1 MTKTV
6 VATVQHSTCP
16 GGAGAADYDHPVS
29 TPSATT
35 PAPPRARPLW
45 RRLLRPLALALV
57 LVFAAVYLVQEWPAV
72 SDGLARLDWPHV
84 VGALVAIAV
93 GLAGAMLSWRA
104 VLTGLGSRL
113 PVLAAARVY
122 FLGQLGKYVPGS
134 VWPIL
139 AQAELSKEYGVPRS
153 RAGLAAL
160 TQMMIGLVV
169 GVVVAASTLAFA
181 SPDAFAQYWWLTLVA
196 VAGIAALVPPVLNRL
211 VALALRLTRR
221 QGAGQV
227 GTRSIVVSALWCLVM
242 WAGFGVHLWL
252 LALSIGA
259 DDDGRLFLIC
269 AGGYALAWVVGF
281 VIVFLPAGAGARE
294 AALVLALAP
303 VLSRQD
309 ALTLAI
315 VSRFLMLIGDGVS
328 AGAAI
333 LAERGRRGAAQDLS
347 AGPGTGSA

>member
-1 MTKTV
+1 M
-6 VATVQHSTCP
+6 
-16 GGAGAADYDHPVS
+16 ADYDQPVS
-29 TPSATT
+29 SPNAAAPLAT
-35 PAPPRARPLW
+35 RAQPLW
-45 RRLLRPLALALV
+45 RRHLQPVALGLV
-57 LVFAAVYLVQEWPAV
+57 LVFAGAYLVREWPAV
-72 SDGLARLDWPHV
+72 SDGLARLDWPHLL
-84 VGALVAIAV
+84 GALGAIAV
-93 GLAGAMLSWRA
+93 GLLGALLSWRA
-104 VLTGLGSRL
+104 VLIGLGSRL

-139 AQAELSKEYGVPRS
+139 AQAELSKEYGVPRA

-181 SPDAFAQYWWLTLVA
+181 SPDAFATYWWLTLVA
-196 VAGIAALVPPVLNRL
+196 AVGVAALVPPVLNRL

-221 QGAGQV
+221 PGAGRV
-227 GTRSIVVSALWCLVM
+227 GVRPIVVSALWCLVM

-259 DDDGRLFLIC
+259 ADDGRLFLIC
-269 AGGYALAWVVGF
+269 AGGYALAWVIGF

-303 VLSRQD
+303 ALNRQD
-309 ALTLAI
+309 ALALAI
-315 VSRFLMLIGDGVS
+315 VSRFLMLIGDGVC

-333 LAERGRRGAAQDLS
+333 LAERGRRRS
-347 AGPGTGSA
+347 AERTGTSPGTGSA